1 MVLIRTFPSTAPC
14 LQGII
19 SDVTNALKS
28 DAMPGAN
35 ESYWYREAG
44 LSQQACAISSEASS
58 CLSCWNVEGAY
69 SNLLCTVVMEDGCQK
84 SKRLSYMA
92 KFKREVIQCAEE
104 KDNRKVTAIF
114 GVDESNVW
122 LWRKQKTAI
131 SGCEASRR
139 TFTGPK
145 KGRFPEIDDAV
156 FTFFQ
161 DKLLYCSY
169 GTCSGSII
177 FPKSSSR
184 PRIQSAR
191 D

>member
-1 MVLIRTFPSTAPC
+1 
-14 LQGII
+14 
-19 SDVTNALKS
+19 
-28 DAMPGAN
+28 MPGAD

-122 LWRKQKTAI
+122 LWRKHKTAI
-131 SGCEASRR
+131 SGWSWWKQRLTVAETQDSNQWVWGVTKDIHWTQERTISWNWWCSLHVFSR
-139 TFTGPK
+139 
-145 KGRFPEIDDAV
+145 
-156 FTFFQ
+156 
-161 DKLLYCSY
+161 
-169 GTCSGSII
+169 
-177 FPKSSSR
+177 
-184 PRIQSAR
+184 
-191 D
+191 